1 MVRGIQARRVCAVGD
16 AGREFDGLT
25 HGPIAGDAGF
35 CDEADGLGDFVDRR
49 DGFEAERAL
58 VTVGVLGVVRVG
70 AAVGGVV
77 VDGHGLWCWWGFGV
91 VAGTGQGGEGVANGL
106 AWLARQRPFR
116 WLLRGGDQGEVW
128 HAEVHGV
135 RLQTGGCLA
144 GVGWLGSCLAHGD
157 PSPFDQPRLTIW
169 TDAEDLHGRAA
180 A

>member
-1 MVRGIQARRVCAVGD
+1 VVLVVRGGHGSGAGGQETVKPVFETFAHIAPAPIIGRIFVHFPEDRLCPGWIAGVSLLHRLDSRCPFLMVRRIQARRVCAVGD

-77 VDGHGLWCWWGFGV
+77 VDGHGLWCWWGWWGFGV
-91 VAGTGQGGEGVANGL
+91 VAGTGQGGWA
-106 AWLARQRPFR
+106 
-116 WLLRGGDQGEVW
+116 
-128 HAEVHGV
+128 
-135 RLQTGGCLA
+135 
-144 GVGWLGSCLAHGD
+144 
-157 PSPFDQPRLTIW
+157 
-169 TDAEDLHGRAA
+169 
-180 A
+180 